1 MIKSFKHKGL
11 KKFFLKNDSSGID
24 QKMVN
29 RIKNRLTIIDA
40 ADCIEAI
47 DMPGY
52 DLHPLKGDR
61 KEIWSISVSGNWR
74 ITFKFVD
81 GDAEI
86 LNLEDYH

>member
-11 KKFFLKNDSSGID
+11 KKFFLKNDASGLE
-24 QKMVN
+24 QNLTSRV
-29 RIKNRLTIIDA
+29 RTRLTVIDA

-47 DMPGY
+47 NLPGY

-61 KEIWSISVSGNWR
+61 KDTWSISVSGNWR
-74 ITFKFVD
+74 ITFKFID

>member
-11 KKFFLKNDSSGID
+11 KKFFLKDDSSGIE
-24 QKMVN
+24 QKLVG
-29 RIKNRLTIIDA
+29 RIRNRLTVIDA
-40 ADCIEAI
+40 ADSIGAI

-61 KEIWSISVSGNWR
+61 QEIWSISVSGNWR
-74 ITFKFVD
+74 ITFRFID

>member
-11 KKFFLKNDSSGID
+11 KKFFLKNDSSGIE
-24 QKMVN
+24 QKLVS
-29 RIKNRLTIIDA
+29 RIQNRLTVIDA
-40 ADCIEAI
+40 ADDINAI
-47 DMPGY
+47 DIPGY

-61 KEIWSISVSGNWR
+61 KDIWSISVSGNWR
-74 ITFKFVD
+74 ITFRFTD

>member
-11 KKFFLKNDSSGID
+11 KKFFLKDDSSGIE
-24 QKMVN
+24 QKLVG
-29 RIKNRLTIIDA
+29 RIRNRLTVIDA
-40 ADCIEAI
+40 AEKIGAI

-61 KEIWSISVSGNWR
+61 QEMWSVSVSGNWR
-74 ITFKFVD
+74 ITFTFID

>member
-11 KKFFLKNDSSGID
+11 KKFFLKDDSSGIE
-24 QKMVN
+24 QKLVN
-29 RIKNRLTIIDA
+29 RIKTRLTVIDS
-40 ADCIEAI
+40 ADCIDGI

-52 DLHPLKGDR
+52 DLHQLKGDR
-61 KEIWSISVSGNWR
+61 KDIWSISVSGNWR
-74 ITFKFVD
+74 ITFRFID

>member
-11 KKFFLKNDSSGID
+11 KKFFLKDDSSGIE
-24 QKMVN
+24 QKLVG
-29 RIKNRLTIIDA
+29 RIRNRLTVIDA
-40 ADCIEAI
+40 ADSIGAI

-61 KEIWSISVSGNWR
+61 QEMWSVSVSGNWR
-74 ITFKFVD
+74 ITFTFID